1 MEDRGEGGMDGFPFG
16 LEASSSEASNS
27 SIPMVLAI
35 STHASGKQKVFVNQL
50 QSSLNFLLNKS
61 VDTA

>member
-1 MEDRGEGGMDGFPFG
+1 MEDRGEGVMDGFPFG

-35 STHASGKQKVFVNQL
+35 STHASGK
-50 QSSLNFLLNKS
+50 
-61 VDTA
+61 